1 LSKGTLVHENEY
13 DEETFGKRKYVEMWG
28 QDNNNQDE
36 SSYSLRTHMERN
48 ENPIYEYDMDA
59 EMESKDT

>member
-1 LSKGTLVHENEY
+1 
-13 DEETFGKRKYVEMWG
+13 MWG